1 MTFPPQRQMFRSRFA
16 RLPSLLALLLVGA
29 ALSASA
35 APPWIPFGPFGGD
48 ARSFAVDPKDH
59 QHLYLGTA
67 NGWIYESHNGGD
79 RWERLAQIG
88 KRDDLVLDHIVVDRE
103 DPKRLLVGVWVL
115 GQVGGGLYL
124 STDGGHAWKPIPE
137 LDGQSVRALS
147 AAPSDP
153 KIVVAGT
160 LDGVFRS
167 ADAGDH
173 WKLISPEAST
183 EIHEVESVAI
193 DPADPGVIY
202 GTWHLPWKTGDSGEH
217 WNNIKE
223 GIIDDSDVFSIIV
236 DPKDPTIVYASAC
249 SGIYK
254 SENAGDLFHKIQG
267 IPSTARR
274 TRVLAQD
281 PQQLNVVYAGTTE
294 GLFRTEDAGKSWTRT
309 TGPELIVNDVYIDPA
324 DSTHI
329 LLATD
334 RGGVLASHDTGS
346 TFTPANDGFAARQ
359 ITGYIADPD
368 NKTIYVSV
376 VNDKQWGGV
385 FLSDNGGLTW
395 TQQSAGLEGR
405 DVFSLGRAPDGR
417 VLAGTNHGIFRL
429 DDATTWTRAD
439 VAIPPAP
446 GAAPAPAPKPTL
458 AKSRPHTT
466 TKPKPASA
474 ESSRAPARKK
484 SKPAALRA
492 RQLSPP
498 RFQTVALAR
507 RPLQDS
513 PSSSQA
519 PTPHKTKE
527 PSAKAAK
534 PSTKATKP
542 AANAAKPS
550 GKNAKSAAAH
560 GSAALRHTSATHHA
574 ASAHAGPHAAHA
586 AKEQT
591 SRGGEFTPASPSHP
605 AAGASPAKPN
615 FDSGTF
621 AIIPVGQATLAAT
634 SQGLL
639 QSTDSGQTWTPVPGV
654 DRQPWQFLAANG
666 AIVVVANLKSL
677 LRSTD
682 SGQTWINENLP
693 DVLTQITALAVDNTG
708 ATWVGGREGIFSSA
722 DAGQHWEAPKN
733 LYLRDVN
740 SIYFDAGTQQLLI
753 TGNRSSSIAFALHL
767 PDDKLTFWDTGWN
780 LRFFRPV
787 ADHFIGATL
796 FDGMVVQ
803 PRMVDSPETPAHK

>member
-1 MTFPPQRQMFRSRFA
+1 MTFPPHSQSARSLRFA
-16 RLPSLLALLLVGA
+16 ISRPVFALLLLASAVLA
-29 ALSASA
+29 TAPHASA
-35 APPWIPFGPFGGD
+35 AAPWIPFGPFGGD

-67 NGWIYESHNGGD
+67 NGWIYESRNGGE
-79 RWERLAQIG
+79 RWARLAEIG
-88 KRDDLVLDHIVVDRE
+88 KRDDLVLDHIVVDR
-103 DPKRLLVGVWVL
+103 DNPKRLLVGVWVL
-115 GQVGGGLYL
+115 GQVGGGLYV
-124 STDGGHAWKPIPE
+124 STDGGHTWKPNPE

-147 AAPSDP
+147 AAPSDS

-167 ADAGDH
+167 TDAGNH
-173 WKLISPEAST
+173 WKLISPEGST

-193 DPADPGVIY
+193 DPDNPSVIY
-202 GTWHLPWKTGDSGEH
+202 AGTWHLPWKTGDSGEH

-236 DPKDPTIVYASAC
+236 DPKNPSIVYASAC

-254 SENAGDLFHKIQG
+254 SDDAGDRFHKIQG

-281 PQQLNVVYAGTTE
+281 PQQQNVVYAGTTE
-294 GLFRTEDAGKSWTRT
+294 GLFRTEDSGKSWTRT

-346 TFTPANDGFAARQ
+346 TFTPSNDGFTARQ
-359 ITGYIADPD
+359 ITGYVADAD
-368 NKTIYVSV
+368 NRTIYVSV

-405 DVFSLGRAPDGR
+405 DVFSLGRAPDGA

-429 DDATTWTRAD
+429 SDSTWTRAD
-439 VAIPPAP
+439 VAFDPIDGTVPRVTSAKKGAPAKAKPPARTP
-446 GAAPAPAPKPTL
+446 APAAHTTPRPAPRPAHPTPPKHPRETAFPASHGLARFRTASLFLPPRQASAAKSRLAATKRKSGSAEAKPAGKHPKAASTAHAVAPKPPSRIHHAAPA
-458 AKSRPHTT
+458 
-466 TKPKPASA
+466 
-474 ESSRAPARKK
+474 
-484 SKPAALRA
+484 
-492 RQLSPP
+492 
-498 RFQTVALAR
+498 
-507 RPLQDS
+507 
-513 PSSSQA
+513 
-519 PTPHKTKE
+519 
-527 PSAKAAK
+527 
-534 PSTKATKP
+534 
-542 AANAAKPS
+542 
-550 GKNAKSAAAH
+550 
-560 GSAALRHTSATHHA
+560 HA
-574 ASAHAGPHAAHA
+574 APRPVGHA

-591 SRGGEFTPASPSHP
+591 SRGGEFTA
-605 AAGASPAKPN
+605 ASPARPSPGPAAAPKPA
-615 FDSGTF
+615 FDSSTF
-621 AIIPVGQATLAAT
+621 ALIPLGQATLAAT

-639 QSTDSGQTWTPVPGV
+639 KSTDSGQTWTTVPGV
-654 DRQPWQFLAANG
+654 DRQPWQFLAADG
-666 AIVVVANLKSL
+666 SVVVVANLKTL

-682 SGQTWINENLP
+682 SGETWTNEDLP

-708 ATWVGGREGIFSSA
+708 ATWVGGREGIYSSA
-722 DAGQHWEAPKN
+722 DAGRHWEAPKN

-740 SIYFDAGTQQLLI
+740 SIYFDARTQQLLI

-767 PDDKLTFWDTGWN
+767 PDGRLSFWDTGWN

-787 ADHFIGATL
+787 ADHYIGATL

-803 PRMVDSPETPAHK
+803 PRMIDSPETPTRK